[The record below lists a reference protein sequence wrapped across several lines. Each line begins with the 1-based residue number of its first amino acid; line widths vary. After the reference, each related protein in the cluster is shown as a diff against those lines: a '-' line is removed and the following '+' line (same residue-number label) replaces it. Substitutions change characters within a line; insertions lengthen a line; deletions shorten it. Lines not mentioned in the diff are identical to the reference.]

1 MEDHS
6 GHNMP
11 DHSGHNMP
19 GMCKTNMIFN
29 WQIEDTCVVF
39 EWWHIKGPFT
49 FIISCVGVALI
60 AAFYE
65 WLRAYSNCIEYKW
78 KEAAFLAAA
87 ARDEQEEQHE
97 ERTALFYH
105 HQLSRKR
112 EGIKSIYYAILVAI
126 SFWLMLVFMT
136 YNGYLMMAVVLG
148 AGLGH
153 FFFGNGWLSASRS
166 IQCH

>member
-1 MEDHS
+1 
-6 GHNMP
+6 
-11 DHSGHNMP
+11 
-19 GMCKTNMIFN
+19 MIFN

-39 EWWHIKGPFT
+39 EWWHIKGPAT
-49 FIISCVGVALI
+49 FILSCIGVALI

-65 WLRAYSNCIEYKW
+65 WLRAYSNRIEYKW

-87 ARDEQEEQHE
+87 RDDEQEEERNSTYAYYQQH
-97 ERTALFYH
+97 A
-105 HQLSRKR
+105 QLSRKR
-112 EGIKSIYYAILVAI
+112 ECIKSIYYAILVAI